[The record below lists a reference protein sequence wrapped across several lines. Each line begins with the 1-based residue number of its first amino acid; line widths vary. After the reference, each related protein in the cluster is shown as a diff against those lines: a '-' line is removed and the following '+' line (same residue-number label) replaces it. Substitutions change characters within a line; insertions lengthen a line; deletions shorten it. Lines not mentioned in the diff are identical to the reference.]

1 MIIAVSNRVLVEQA
15 VDDQAKKSGLVIPDE
30 SRHTMKIAKGVVLS
44 VGANINIGA
53 YTDTLVGMTVYF
65 NKFAG
70 DRITDENGEEF
81 LVLKDSDILAID
93 QK

>member
-1 MIIAVSNRVLVEQA
+1 MIIAVSNRLLVEQA

-30 SRHTMKIAKGVVLS
+30 SKDTMKIAKGVILS
-44 VGANINIGA
+44 VGAHINIGV

-93 QK
+93 DK

>member
-1 MIIAVSNRVLVEQA
+1 MIIAVSNRLLVEQA

-30 SRHTMKIAKGVVLS
+30 SKDAMKVAKGIVLS
-44 VGANINIGA
+44 VGPDVGLGMS
-53 YTDTLVGMTVYF
+53 TLVLGAVVYF

-93 QK
+93 DK